1 MLPAIASFDCSTDG
15 EHIAAAAS
23 VDLWIVCIVTHP
35 EERTWKILEVDKPLL
50 DGGNRLVLATYRWTV
65 GLRGGKPEE
74 RPED

>member
-23 VDLWIVCIVTHP
+23 VDLWIVCHP
-35 EERTWKILEVDKPLL
+35 SRTNLEVDKSLL